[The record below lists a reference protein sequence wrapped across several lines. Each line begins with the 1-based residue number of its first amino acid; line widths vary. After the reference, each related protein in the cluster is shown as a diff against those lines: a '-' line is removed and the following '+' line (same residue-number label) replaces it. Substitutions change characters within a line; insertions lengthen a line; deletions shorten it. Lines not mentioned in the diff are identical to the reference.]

1 MAAVRWTFCLEEP
14 LVHFVTLFFALFFT
28 LLSRWIEENIAIWR
42 IVNCIKPINAAS
54 KASSAD
60 TTSSLLIISSL
71 YLANIFALYISC
83 QLSLVLL
90 FMRGEYIMLITRWK
104 QYSFHTQSSTALSV
118 QKQDHFQCLQRTGR
132 IRNRSS
138 LKLDLIFSVLE
149 FVPLTVLEFVRFPG
163 FRVNERPNRTNWWMD
178 PNSSGPV

>member
-1 MAAVRWTFCLEEP
+1 
-14 LVHFVTLFFALFFT
+14 
-28 LLSRWIEENIAIWR
+28 
-42 IVNCIKPINAAS
+42 
-54 KASSAD
+54 
-60 TTSSLLIISSL
+60 
-71 YLANIFALYISC
+71 
-83 QLSLVLL
+83 
-90 FMRGEYIMLITRWK
+90 MLITRWK

-163 FRVNERPNRTNWWMD
+163 FRVNERPNRTNW
-178 PNSSGPV
+178 

>member
-1 MAAVRWTFCLEEP
+1 MDAVRWKFCLEEP
-14 LVHFVTLFFALFFT
+14 LVHFVTLFLANEYFT
-28 LLSRWIEENIAIWR
+28 LLSRWIES
-42 IVNCIKPINAAS
+42 IVLSQSMLPVTQVA
-54 KASSAD
+54 
-60 TTSSLLIISSL
+60 LMPLVPFLIISSL
-71 YLANIFALYISC
+71 YLANIFALLYILPTIACFIVYEGWIHHVNNTMEAIFFS
-83 QLSLVLL
+83 
-90 FMRGEYIMLITRWK
+90 Y
-104 QYSFHTQSSTALSV
+104 TQSSTALSV